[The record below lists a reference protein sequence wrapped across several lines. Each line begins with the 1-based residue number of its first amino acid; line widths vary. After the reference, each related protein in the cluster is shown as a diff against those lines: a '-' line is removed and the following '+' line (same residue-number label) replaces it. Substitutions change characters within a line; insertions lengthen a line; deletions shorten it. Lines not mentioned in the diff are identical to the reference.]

1 MRTVTSHGVTLHLQV
16 EGPDTG
22 PVVMLANSLGT
33 DMRVWDP
40 LLPFLPK
47 GMRIVRFDKRG
58 HGLSDCPD
66 APYDMDTLVSDAEA
80 VIDALG
86 LQNIAFVGLSIGGL
100 IGQGLAARRS
110 DIIRALVLMDTAAKI
125 GSSEMWQ
132 DRIAGL
138 RAGGIGSMADAILD
152 RWFAPEM
159 RNDAAR
165 LAPWRNMLTRTP
177 IEGYIG
183 CCAAIAGADFTQSTS
198 NLALPVMAMTGAED
212 GSTTPEMVQGTANLC
227 NAAFHVIPDAGHLP
241 CIEAP
246 EHVGAL
252 ISEFL
257 KEVGHV

>member
-1 MRTVTSHGVTLHLQV
+1 MRTVISQGVTLHVQMD
-16 EGPDTG
+16 GPDSG
-22 PVVMLANSLGT
+22 PAVMLANSLGT

-40 LLPFLPK
+40 LLPFLPT
-47 GMRIVRFDKRG
+47 GVRIVRFDKRG

-66 APYDMDTLVSDAEA
+66 APYDMETLVLDAEA

-86 LQNIAFVGLSIGGL
+86 LQDIAFVGLSIGGL
-100 IGQGLAARRS
+100 IGQGLAARRP
-110 DIIRALVLMDTAAKI
+110 DALRALVLMDTAAKI
-125 GSSEMWQ
+125 GSYEMWQ

-159 RNDAAR
+159 RNDTAR

-183 CCAAIAGADFTQSTS
+183 CCAAIAGADFTQSTAD
-198 NLALPVMAMTGAED
+198 LTLPVMAMAGSED
-212 GSTTPEMVQGTANLC
+212 GSTTPEMVQATADLC
-227 NAAFHVIPDAGHLP
+227 NATFHVIAGAGHLP
-241 CIEAP
+241 CVEAP
-246 EHVGAL
+246 EEVGKL